1 MISIKESDIG
11 DCVYALLTVQSAPVF
26 CEIVKVLEYENAI
39 EVFTEMWGRRI
50 VTAQNA
56 YWEEKEAKKSKII
69 KLQNNYTKWA
79 KEYLHEETE
88 TDSRID
94 KVYHGQSEVSE
105 DTGKNKRS
113 ESVSKSAKRKSKVVR
128 KSTTKKRKV
137 TRNRKTS
144 RSKK

>member
-1 MISIKESDIG
+1 MIDIKETNVG
-11 DCVYALLTVQSAPVF
+11 DCVHALLVVQSSPVF
-26 CEIVKVLEYENAI
+26 CEIIKVLEIENAI
-39 EVFTEMWGRRI
+39 EVFTETWGRRI
-50 VTAQNA
+50 VMAQNA

-94 KVYHGQSEVSE
+94 KVHHGQSEVSE

-113 ESVSKSAKRKSKVVR
+113 ESISKSAKRKSKVVR